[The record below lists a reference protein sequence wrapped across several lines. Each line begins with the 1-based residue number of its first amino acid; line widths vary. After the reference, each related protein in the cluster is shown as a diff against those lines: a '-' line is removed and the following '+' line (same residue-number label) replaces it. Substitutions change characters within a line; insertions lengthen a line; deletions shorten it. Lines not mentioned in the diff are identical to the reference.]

1 MELAERFEQ
10 LYSTLGLDS
19 MALLSDVYH
28 ESVTFIDPITSH
40 QGLPAL
46 EAYFKRLLSGSDM
59 CQFTISRLQFTDT
72 DGWVTWTMNFRHPR
86 LNRSQ
91 WIAVEG
97 VSIVDIS
104 GNRIV
109 FQRDYYD
116 LGEMLYEHV
125 PLLGRVIRTLRE
137 RLMS

>member
-10 LYSTLGLDS
+10 LYSTLEPGS
-19 MALLSDVYH
+19 MALLPAVYH

-40 QGLPAL
+40 QGLSAL
-46 EAYFKRLLSGSDM
+46 DAYFRRLLSGSDM
-59 CQFTISRLQFTDT
+59 CQFTISRLQFGDT

-86 LNRSQ
+86 LDSGQ

-97 VSIVDIS
+97 VSIVTIS
-104 GNRIV
+104 ENRIV

-116 LGEMLYEHV
+116 MGEMLYERV
-125 PLLGRVIRTLRE
+125 PVLGRIIRALRE
-137 RLMS
+137 RLM